1 MVASA
6 SAAAAAVPLPGL
18 NIAVD
23 LAMITQEMNLYKSQL
38 GLTELKLRKMS
49 PEDQERF
56 QKFCIANIVN
66 LATSLTT
73 YSAGTTIEEF
83 ARFIPFIG
91 SAIAG
96 GISFACTYS
105 FLHKSLDELE
115 KIAVRYVTNATIT
128 ENVIDQFENE

>member
-49 PEDQERF
+49 PEDQEKF
-56 QKFCIANIVN
+56 QKFCITNVVN
-66 LATSLTT
+66 LATRLTA

-83 ARFIPFIG
+83 SRFIPFIG

-115 KIAVRYVTNATIT
+115 RMAVRYVAKAAST
-128 ENVIDQFENE
+128 ESVID